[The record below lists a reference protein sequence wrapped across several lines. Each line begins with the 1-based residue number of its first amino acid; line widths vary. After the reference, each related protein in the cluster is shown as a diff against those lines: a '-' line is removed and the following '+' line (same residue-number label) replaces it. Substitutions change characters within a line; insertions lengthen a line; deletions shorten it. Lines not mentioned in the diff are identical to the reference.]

1 MKLKKIIPVIVFVIA
16 AVAVFNINTNKEKPM
31 AITES
36 LSSSPIFIEDVNINK
51 EIATAYKRNLDS
63 LPESMTQYATS
74 ITITTENLSEKF
86 NLNLNANILAI
97 TYGTDI
103 YINDSEY
110 NENVLIHELFHA
122 YDYHNDW
129 ISTSDE
135 FMKIYEA
142 EKEFI
147 KVSDGNTQNV
157 YEFWASAGE
166 MYYFNE
172 EELKEIAPLTYNFM
186 KEHIEF

>member
-103 YINDSEY
+103 YINDS
-110 NENVLIHELFHA
+110 
-122 YDYHNDW
+122 
-129 ISTSDE
+129 ST
-135 FMKIYEA
+135 MKT
-142 EKEFI
+142 F
-147 KVSDGNTQNV
+147 
-157 YEFWASAGE
+157 
-166 MYYFNE
+166 
-172 EELKEIAPLTYNFM
+172 
-186 KEHIEF
+186 

>member
-36 LSSSPIFIEDVNINK
+36 LSSSPVFIEDVNINK

-86 NLNLNANILAI
+86 NLNLKDLSMGMSDDYLEAIKAGSTYVRLGRIL
-97 TYGTDI
+97 
-103 YINDSEY
+103 
-110 NENVLIHELFHA
+110 
-122 YDYHNDW
+122 W
-129 ISTSDE
+129 
-135 FMKIYEA
+135 M
-142 EKEFI
+142 
-147 KVSDGNTQNV
+147 
-157 YEFWASAGE
+157 
-166 MYYFNE
+166 
-172 EELKEIAPLTYNFM
+172 
-186 KEHIEF
+186 

>member
-1 MKLKKIIPVIVFVIA
+1 M
-16 AVAVFNINTNKEKPM
+16 
-31 AITES
+31 
-36 LSSSPIFIEDVNINK
+36 
-51 EIATAYKRNLDS
+51 
-63 LPESMTQYATS
+63 
-74 ITITTENLSEKF
+74 
-86 NLNLNANILAI
+86 
-97 TYGTDI
+97 
-103 YINDSEY
+103 
-110 NENVLIHELFHA
+110 IHELFHA